1 MVTTRRQAS
10 GAPAPPPKTKKA
22 AKKESKAKPKKAQEK
37 VEGKIASDSK
47 PAKEDPI
54 TVEKVA
60 GVEETAKTKLEIK
73 SVVVEDAKAEAAF
86 KTRANKIVKGI
97 GGKAKVVVNAEKPG
111 KGNFIVRVDGVE
123 EPVVNLVGMKR
134 PFTSMKELDMSEVV
148 TKILALL

>member
-73 SVVVEDAKAEAAF
+73 SVVVEACKSWGAF

-134 PFTSMKELDMSEVV
+134 PFTSMKELDMGEVV

>member
-1 MVTTRRQAS
+1 M
-10 GAPAPPPKTKKA
+10 
-22 AKKESKAKPKKAQEK
+22 ED
-37 VEGKIASDSK
+37 KIASDSK

-73 SVVVEDAKAEAAF
+73 SVVVEACKSWGAF

>member
-22 AKKESKAKPKKAQEK
+22 AKRESKAKPKKVQEK
-37 VEGKIASDSK
+37 VEDK

-73 SVVVEDAKAEAAF
+73 SVVVEACKSWGAF

-134 PFTSMKELDMSEVV
+134 PFTSMKELDMGEVV